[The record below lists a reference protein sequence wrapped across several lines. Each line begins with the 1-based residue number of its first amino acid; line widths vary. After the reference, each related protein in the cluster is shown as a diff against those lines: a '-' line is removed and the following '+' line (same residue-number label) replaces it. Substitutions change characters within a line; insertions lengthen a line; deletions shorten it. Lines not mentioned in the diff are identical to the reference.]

1 MRMMMRARIPVEAGD
16 AGLTDGTLPA
26 TLQEV
31 MAMVEPEAV
40 YIGTDQGL
48 RTVTI
53 VFDLKD
59 SSDIPAVTEPFF
71 QNANASVELLP
82 VMNQDDLRAGM
93 AKLG

>member
-1 MRMMMRARIPVEAGD
+1 MRMMMRAKIPAEAGNV
-16 AGLTDGTLPA
+16 GLAEGTLPA
-26 TLQEV
+26 ALQEV
-31 MAMVEPEAV
+31 MALVHPEAV

-48 RTVTI
+48 RCVTI

-71 QNANASVELLP
+71 QRANASVELLP

>member
-1 MRMMMRARIPVEAGD
+1 MRMLMRAKIPVEAGNV
-16 AGLTDGTLPA
+16 GLTEGTLPA

-31 MAMVEPEAV
+31 MALVQPEAV

-53 VFDLKD
+53 VFDLED

-71 QNANASVELLP
+71 QNANASVDLFP
-82 VMNQDDLRAGM
+82 VMNMDDMQAGM
-93 AKLG
+93 AKLH